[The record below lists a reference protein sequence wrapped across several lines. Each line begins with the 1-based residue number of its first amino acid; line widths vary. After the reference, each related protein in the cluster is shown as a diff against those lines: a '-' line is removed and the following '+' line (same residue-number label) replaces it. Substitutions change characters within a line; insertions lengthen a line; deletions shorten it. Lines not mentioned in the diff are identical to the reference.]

1 MTVQV
6 VDWRT
11 NSLSCCYSGICIV
24 NKEKIVKLLLMAS
37 FDFFW
42 CCDIDL
48 KHSENKCRHLVDCFI
63 NMNNCAIMMRDFR
76 FVPSSCKQL
85 FTISV
90 QVFGAIA
97 FIR

>member
-1 MTVQV
+1 
-6 VDWRT
+6 
-11 NSLSCCYSGICIV
+11 
-24 NKEKIVKLLLMAS
+24 MAS

-76 FVPSSCKQL
+76 YLRVTSPDGRSLYEIYENADNAYCGSQL
-85 FTISV
+85 KLFFSLSTFYLMV
-90 QVFGAIA
+90 
-97 FIR
+97 